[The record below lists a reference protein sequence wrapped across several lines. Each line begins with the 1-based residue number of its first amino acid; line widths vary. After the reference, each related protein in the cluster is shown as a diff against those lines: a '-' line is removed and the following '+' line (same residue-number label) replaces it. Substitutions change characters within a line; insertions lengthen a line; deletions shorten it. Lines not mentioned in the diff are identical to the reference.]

1 MSLWRSVSMNHVKVT
16 NSSNVYSIGYDSS
29 TQILEVRYLSGTE
42 PGPLYR
48 YENVPVVLHMQLSA
62 AHSKGQYLSKHV
74 KKNPAFKC
82 TQVVE
87 MPIDQIEKVVVEQFA
102 SRSEEKRVRTLRG
115 DPKPLEPRSPKNVGY
130 GVVDNERIK
139 KND

>member
-1 MSLWRSVSMNHVKVT
+1 MNHVKVT

-82 TQVVE
+82 TLVDELKGVAFV
-87 MPIDQIEKVVVEQFA
+87 DDADEQQFRFHA
-102 SRSEEKRVRTLRG
+102 
-115 DPKPLEPRSPKNVGY
+115 EPVIARENAQKAIQPRPPKNVGH
-130 GVVDNERIK
+130 GVVDDERLK
-139 KND
+139 